1 MKKMLA
7 FVSMVLAVLFMST
20 GPVSAEENTYDRIYM
35 ITVDRFLNNN
45 TSNDIGVTADG
56 DPYYPFG
63 GDFDGVKPYLEYI
76 KDMGFN
82 TVMLSPVTERAEDD
96 YLGYDVTDY
105 GAISEAY
112 GSPEDFNNL
121 IGEAHELDMKV
132 IVDMPAVATD
142 DYTALESPVFNDVQ
156 ADYYEDIGRE
166 IIDLND
172 ADNQETYRAM
182 VKNFIDTY
190 DVDGIS
196 MFVNQDGLNAEEFMP
211 EGIETYGILSTG
223 ELTSEGFDTTASE
236 QFRAELAETYGGI
249 NQDIPE
255 FPEDQQ
261 LIMADH
267 WFSER
272 FTHHAAE
279 QNMFP
284 GTRVQQLVNYL
295 YAYRGP
301 IAMTYGTEVAFNGSE
316 YPEVHPQMD
325 FRSDKE
331 VIEFME
337 NIAVVYRNH
346 EIMQSPESETE
357 TILNEAGQYLV
368 KYYTD
373 DVDYLLNIN
382 NTTETQSNTLKQTAE
397 EEGKVLSGMLIGDMI
412 RPHEGEFIAVLDREE
427 TELYSIIDEAGF
439 NNGYLYAAVLIFG
452 IFAVF
457 VWVAASRSKKAR
469 LQREQNEQNNK

>member
-1 MKKMLA
+1 MKRILA
-7 FVSMVLAVLFMST
+7 LVSMIVAVLFMSSHT
-20 GPVSAEENTYDRIYM
+20 VSAEENTYDRIYM

-56 DPYYPFG
+56 DPYYPYG
-63 GDFDGVKPYLEYI
+63 GDFDGIVPYLEYI

-82 TVMLSPVTERAEDD
+82 TIMLSPVAERGEDD

-105 GAISEAY
+105 GSISEAY
-112 GSPEDFNNL
+112 GSPEDFEHL
-121 IGEAHELDMKV
+121 LAEAHELELKV

-142 DYTALESPVFNDVQ
+142 DYKALETPAFNNIQ
-156 ADYYEDIGRE
+156 EEYYEDIGRE

-172 ADNQETYRAM
+172 TGNQETYRAM
-182 VKNFIDTY
+182 VQEFTNTY

-196 MFVNQDGLNAEEFMP
+196 MFVNQDGLNAEEFLP
-211 EGIETYGILSTG
+211 ENIDTYGILSTE
-223 ELTSEGFDTTASE
+223 ELTAEGFDTIARE
-236 QFRAELAETYGGI
+236 GFRADLAQTYGGI
-249 NQDIPE
+249 DQEIPE
-255 FPEDQQ
+255 FPEDEQ

-272 FTHHAAE
+272 FTHSAAE

-284 GTRVQQLVNYL
+284 GTRIQQLANYL

-301 IAMTYGTEVAFNGSE
+301 SAMTYGTEVAFNGSS

-331 VIEFME
+331 VIEYLE

-346 EIMQSPESETE
+346 EIMLAPESETE
-357 TILNEAGQYLV
+357 TILNEDGQYLV
-368 KYYTD
+368 KYYTA
-373 DVDYLLNIN
+373 DVDYILNVN
-382 NTTETQSNTLKQTAE
+382 NTAETKSNTIEQTAE

-412 RPHEGEFIAVLDREE
+412 RPHDGEYITVLDREE
-427 TELYSIIDEAGF
+427 TELYSIIEEAGF

-457 VWVAASRSKKAR
+457 VWVAASRSRKNKAKR
-469 LQREQNEQNNK
+469 MKDRE

>member
-1 MKKMLA
+1 
-7 FVSMVLAVLFMST
+7 
-20 GPVSAEENTYDRIYM
+20 M

-45 TSNDIGVTADG
+45 TSNDVGVTEDG

-63 GDFDGVKPYLEYI
+63 GDFDGVAPYLEYI

-82 TVMLSPVTERAEDD
+82 TIMLSPVTERAEDD

-105 GAISEAY
+105 SSISEAY
-112 GSPEDFNNL
+112 GSPEDFQNL
-121 IGEAHELDMKV
+121 IDDAHELDLKV

-142 DYTALESPVFNDVQ
+142 DYTALDAPVFNDIQ
-156 ADYYEDIGRE
+156 TDYYEDIDRE

-182 VKNFIDTY
+182 VQNFIDTY
-190 DVDGIS
+190 NVDGIS
-196 MFVNQDGLNAEEFMP
+196 MFVNQDGLNAEEFLP
-211 EGIETYGILSTG
+211 EDIETYGILSTE
-223 ELTSEGFDTTASE
+223 ELTAEGFDTTASE
-236 QFRAELAETYGGI
+236 GFRAELAQTYGGV
-249 NQDIPE
+249 NQQIPA
-255 FPEDQQ
+255 FPEDEQ

-272 FTHHAAE
+272 FTYHAAE

-284 GTRVQQLVNYL
+284 GTRVQQLANYL

-301 IAMTYGTEVAFNGSE
+301 IAMTYGTEVAFNGHS

-331 VIEFME
+331 VIEYLE
-337 NIAVVYRNH
+337 NIAIVYRNH
-346 EIMQSPESETE
+346 EIILAPESKTE
-357 TILNEAGQYLV
+357 TILNEDGQYII
-368 KYYTD
+368 KYFTD

-382 NTTETQSNTLKQTAE
+382 NTSETESITLQQTAE

-412 RPHEGEFIAVLDREE
+412 RPNDGEYIVVLDREE
-427 TELYSIIDEAGF
+427 TELYSIIEEAGF

-452 IFAVF
+452 LFAIFI
-457 VWVAASRSKKAR
+457 WVAASRSRKFKK
-469 LQREQNEQNNK
+469 QREQERNHK

>member
-1 MKKMLA
+1 MKRILA
-7 FVSMVLAVLFMST
+7 LVSMILAVLFMSSHT
-20 GPVSAEENTYDRIYM
+20 VSAEENTYDRIYM

-45 TSNDIGVTADG
+45 TSNDIGVTEDG
-56 DPYYPFG
+56 DPFYPYG
-63 GDFDGVKPYLEYI
+63 GDFDGIVPYLEYI

-82 TVMLSPVTERAEDD
+82 TIMLSPVTERGEDD

-105 GAISEAY
+105 GSISEAY
-112 GSPEDFNNL
+112 GSPEDFEKL
-121 IGEAHELDMKV
+121 LAEAHELELKV

-142 DYTALESPVFNDVQ
+142 DYTALETPAFNNIQ
-156 ADYYEDIGRE
+156 EEYYEDIGRE

-172 ADNQETYRAM
+172 AGNQETYRAM
-182 VKNFIDTY
+182 VQEFTNTY

-196 MFVNQDGLNAEEFMP
+196 MFVNQDGLNAEEFLP
-211 EGIETYGILSTG
+211 ENIDTYGILSTE
-223 ELTSEGFDTTASE
+223 ELTAEGFDTIARE
-236 QFRAELAETYGGI
+236 GFRADLAQTYGGI
-249 NQDIPE
+249 DQEIPE
-255 FPEDQQ
+255 FPEDEQ

-272 FTHHAAE
+272 FTHSAAE

-284 GTRVQQLVNYL
+284 GTRIQQLANYL

-301 IAMTYGTEVAFNGSE
+301 SAMTYGTEVAFNGSS

-331 VIEFME
+331 VIEYLE

-346 EIMQSPESETE
+346 EIMLAPESETE
-357 TILNEAGQYLV
+357 TILNEDGQYLV
-368 KYYTD
+368 KYYTA
-373 DVDYLLNIN
+373 DVDYILNVN
-382 NTTETQSNTLKQTAE
+382 NTAETKSNTIEQTAE

-412 RPHEGEFIAVLDREE
+412 RPHDGEYITVLDREE
-427 TELYSIIDEAGF
+427 TELYSIIEEAGF

-457 VWVAASRSKKAR
+457 VWVAASRSRKNKAKR
-469 LQREQNEQNNK
+469 MKDRE

>member
-1 MKKMLA
+1 MKRMLA
-7 FVSMVLAVLFMST
+7 FVSMILAVLLMSSN
-20 GPVSAEENTYDRIYM
+20 PASAAENTYDRIYM

-45 TSNDIGVTADG
+45 TSNDVGVTEDG

-63 GDFDGVKPYLEYI
+63 GDFDGVAPYLEYI

-82 TVMLSPVTERAEDD
+82 TIMLSPVTERAEDD

-105 GAISEAY
+105 SSISEAY
-112 GSPEDFNNL
+112 GSPEDFQNL
-121 IGEAHELDMKV
+121 IDDAHELDLKV

-142 DYTALESPVFNDVQ
+142 DYTALDAPVFNDIQ
-156 ADYYEDIGRE
+156 TDYYEDIDRE

-182 VKNFIDTY
+182 VQNFIDTY
-190 DVDGIS
+190 NVDGIS
-196 MFVNQDGLNAEEFMP
+196 MFVNQDGLNAEEFLP
-211 EGIETYGILSTG
+211 EDIETYGILSTE
-223 ELTSEGFDTTASE
+223 ELTVEGFDTTASE
-236 QFRAELAETYGGI
+236 GFRAELAQKYGGV
-249 NQDIPE
+249 NQQIPA
-255 FPEDQQ
+255 FPEDEQ

-272 FTHHAAE
+272 FTYHAAE

-284 GTRVQQLVNYL
+284 GTRVQQLANYL

-301 IAMTYGTEVAFNGSE
+301 IAMTYGTEVAFNGHS

-331 VIEFME
+331 VIEYLE
-337 NIAVVYRNH
+337 NIAIVYRNH
-346 EIMQSPESETE
+346 EIILAPESKTE
-357 TILNEAGQYLV
+357 TILNEDGQYII
-368 KYYTD
+368 KYFTD

-382 NTTETQSNTLKQTAE
+382 NTSETESITLQQTAE

-412 RPHEGEFIAVLDREE
+412 RPNDGEYIVVLDREE
-427 TELYSIIDEAGF
+427 TELYSIIEEAGF

-452 IFAVF
+452 LFAIFI
-457 VWVAASRSKKAR
+457 WVAASRSRKFKK
-469 LQREQNEQNNK
+469 QREQERNHK

>member
-1 MKKMLA
+1 MKRILA
-7 FVSMVLAVLFMST
+7 LVSMILAVLFMSSHT
-20 GPVSAEENTYDRIYM
+20 VSAEENTYDRIYM

-45 TSNDIGVTADG
+45 TSNDVGVTEDG

-63 GDFDGVKPYLEYI
+63 GDFDGIVPYLEYI

-82 TVMLSPVTERAEDD
+82 TIMLSPVAERAEDD

-105 GAISEAY
+105 ASISEAY
-112 GSPEDFNNL
+112 GSPEGFENL
-121 IGEAHELDMKV
+121 LAEAHELELKV

-142 DYTALESPVFNDVQ
+142 DYTALETPAFNTIQ
-156 ADYYEDIGRE
+156 EEYYEDIGRE

-172 ADNQETYRAM
+172 AGNQETYRAM
-182 VKNFIDTY
+182 VQEFTDTY

-196 MFVNQDGLNAEEFMP
+196 MFVNQDGLNAEEFLP
-211 EGIETYGILSTG
+211 ENIDTYGILST
-223 ELTSEGFDTTASE
+223 EEITAEGFDTIARE
-236 QFRAELAETYGGI
+236 GFRADLAQTYGGI
-249 NQDIPE
+249 DQEIPE
-255 FPEDQQ
+255 FPEDEQ

-272 FTHHAAE
+272 FTHSAAE

-284 GTRVQQLVNYL
+284 GTRIQQLANYL

-301 IAMTYGTEVAFNGSE
+301 SAMTYGTEVAFNGSS

-331 VIEFME
+331 VIEYLE

-346 EIMQSPESETE
+346 EIMLAPESETE
-357 TILNEAGQYLV
+357 TILNEDGQYLV
-368 KYYTD
+368 KYYTA
-373 DVDYLLNIN
+373 DVDYILNVN
-382 NTTETQSNTLKQTAE
+382 NTAETKSNTMEQTAE

-412 RPHEGEFIAVLDREE
+412 RPHDGEYITVLDREE
-427 TELYSIIDEAGF
+427 TELYSIIEEAGF

-457 VWVAASRSKKAR
+457 VWVAASRSRKNKAKR
-469 LQREQNEQNNK
+469 MKDRE

>member
-1 MKKMLA
+1 MKRILA
-7 FVSMVLAVLFMST
+7 LVSMILAVLFMSSHT
-20 GPVSAEENTYDRIYM
+20 VSAEENTYDRIYM

-45 TSNDIGVTADG
+45 TSNDVGVTEDG
-56 DPYYPFG
+56 DPYYPYG
-63 GDFDGVKPYLEYI
+63 GDFDGIVPYLEYI

-82 TVMLSPVTERAEDD
+82 TIMLSPVAERAEDD

-105 GAISEAY
+105 ASISEAY
-112 GSPEDFNNL
+112 GSPEGFENL
-121 IGEAHELDMKV
+121 LAEAHELELKV

-142 DYTALESPVFNDVQ
+142 DYTALETPAFNTIQ
-156 ADYYEDIGRE
+156 EEYYEDIGRE

-172 ADNQETYRAM
+172 AGNQETYRAM
-182 VKNFIDTY
+182 VQEFTDTY

-196 MFVNQDGLNAEEFMP
+196 MFVNQDGLNAEEFLP
-211 EGIETYGILSTG
+211 ENIDTYGILST
-223 ELTSEGFDTTASE
+223 EEITAEGFDTIARE
-236 QFRAELAETYGGI
+236 GFRADLAQTYGGI
-249 NQDIPE
+249 DQEIPE
-255 FPEDQQ
+255 FPEDEQ

-272 FTHHAAE
+272 FTHSAAE

-284 GTRVQQLVNYL
+284 GTRIQQLANYL

-301 IAMTYGTEVAFNGSE
+301 SAMTYGTEVAFNGSS

-331 VIEFME
+331 VIEYLE

-346 EIMQSPESETE
+346 EIMLAPESETE
-357 TILNEAGQYLV
+357 TILNEDGQYLV
-368 KYYTD
+368 KYYTA
-373 DVDYLLNIN
+373 DVDYILNVN
-382 NTTETQSNTLKQTAE
+382 NTAETKSNTMEQTAE

-412 RPHEGEFIAVLDREE
+412 RPHDGEYITVLDREE
-427 TELYSIIDEAGF
+427 TELYSIIEEAGF

-457 VWVAASRSKKAR
+457 VWVAASRSRKNKAKR
-469 LQREQNEQNNK
+469 MKDREK

>member
-1 MKKMLA
+1 MKRMLA
-7 FVSMVLAVLFMST
+7 FVSMILAVLLMNSN
-20 GPVSAEENTYDRIYM
+20 PASAAENTYDRIYM

-45 TSNDIGVTADG
+45 TSNDVGVTEDG

-63 GDFDGVKPYLEYI
+63 GDFDGVAPYLEYI

-82 TVMLSPVTERAEDD
+82 TIMLSPVTERAEDD

-105 GAISEAY
+105 SSISEAY
-112 GSPEDFNNL
+112 GSPEDFQNL
-121 IGEAHELDMKV
+121 IDDAHELDLKV

-142 DYTALESPVFNDVQ
+142 DYTALDAPVFNDIQ
-156 ADYYEDIGRE
+156 TDYYEDIDRE

-182 VKNFIDTY
+182 VQNFIDTY
-190 DVDGIS
+190 NVDGIS
-196 MFVNQDGLNAEEFMP
+196 MFVNQDGLNAEEFLP
-211 EGIETYGILSTG
+211 EDIETYGILSTE
-223 ELTSEGFDTTASE
+223 ELTAEGFDTTASE
-236 QFRAELAETYGGI
+236 GFRTELAQTYGGV
-249 NQDIPE
+249 NQQIPA
-255 FPEDQQ
+255 FPEDEQ

-272 FTHHAAE
+272 FTYHAAE

-284 GTRVQQLVNYL
+284 GTRVQQLANYL

-301 IAMTYGTEVAFNGSE
+301 IAMTYGTEVAFNGHS

-331 VIEFME
+331 VIEYLE
-337 NIAVVYRNH
+337 NIAIVYRNH
-346 EIMQSPESETE
+346 EIILAPESKTE
-357 TILNEAGQYLV
+357 TILNEDGQYII
-368 KYYTD
+368 KYFTD

-382 NTTETQSNTLKQTAE
+382 NTSETESITLQQTAE

-412 RPHEGEFIAVLDREE
+412 RPNDGEYIVVLDREE
-427 TELYSIIDEAGF
+427 TELYSIIEEAGF

-452 IFAVF
+452 LFAIFI
-457 VWVAASRSKKAR
+457 WVAASRSRKFKK
-469 LQREQNEQNNK
+469 QREQERNHK

>member
-1 MKKMLA
+1 MKRILA
-7 FVSMVLAVLFMST
+7 LVSMILAVLFMSSHT
-20 GPVSAEENTYDRIYM
+20 VSAEENTYDRIYM

-56 DPYYPFG
+56 DPYYPYG
-63 GDFDGVKPYLEYI
+63 GDFDGIVPYLEYI

-82 TVMLSPVTERAEDD
+82 TIMLSPVAERGEDD

-105 GAISEAY
+105 GSISEAY
-112 GSPEDFNNL
+112 GSPEDFENL
-121 IGEAHELDMKV
+121 LAEAHELELKV

-142 DYTALESPVFNDVQ
+142 DYTALETPAFNNIQ
-156 ADYYEDIGRE
+156 EEYYEDIGRE

-172 ADNQETYRAM
+172 TGNQETYRAM
-182 VKNFIDTY
+182 VQEFTNTY

-196 MFVNQDGLNAEEFMP
+196 MFVNQDGLNAEEFLP
-211 EGIETYGILSTG
+211 ENIDTYGILSTE
-223 ELTSEGFDTTASE
+223 ELTAEGFDTIARE
-236 QFRAELAETYGGI
+236 GFRADLAQTYGGI
-249 NQDIPE
+249 DQEIPE
-255 FPEDQQ
+255 FPEGEQ

-272 FTHHAAE
+272 FTHSAAE

-284 GTRVQQLVNYL
+284 GTRIQQLANYL

-301 IAMTYGTEVAFNGSE
+301 SAMTYGTEVAFNGSS

-331 VIEFME
+331 VIEYLE

-346 EIMQSPESETE
+346 EIMLAPESETE
-357 TILNEAGQYLV
+357 TILNEDGQYLV
-368 KYYTD
+368 KYYTA
-373 DVDYLLNIN
+373 DVDYILNVN
-382 NTTETQSNTLKQTAE
+382 NTAETKSNTIEQTAE

-412 RPHEGEFIAVLDREE
+412 RPHDGEYITVLDREE
-427 TELYSIIDEAGF
+427 TELYSIIEEAGF

-457 VWVAASRSKKAR
+457 VWVAASRSRKNKAKR
-469 LQREQNEQNNK
+469 MKDRE

>member
-1 MKKMLA
+1 MKRILA
-7 FVSMVLAVLFMST
+7 LVSMILAVLFMSSHT
-20 GPVSAEENTYDRIYM
+20 VSAEENTYDRIYM

-45 TSNDIGVTADG
+45 TSNDIGVTEDG
-56 DPYYPFG
+56 DPYYPYG
-63 GDFDGVKPYLEYI
+63 GDFDGIVPYLEYI

-82 TVMLSPVTERAEDD
+82 TIMLSPVAERAEDD

-105 GAISEAY
+105 GSISEAY
-112 GSPEDFNNL
+112 GSPEDFENL
-121 IGEAHELDMKV
+121 LAEAHELELKV

-142 DYTALESPVFNDVQ
+142 DYTALETPAFNNIQ
-156 ADYYEDIGRE
+156 EEYYEDIGRE

-172 ADNQETYRAM
+172 AGNQETYRAM
-182 VKNFIDTY
+182 VQEFTNTY

-196 MFVNQDGLNAEEFMP
+196 MFVNQDGLNAEEFLP
-211 EGIETYGILSTG
+211 ENIDTYGILSTE
-223 ELTSEGFDTTASE
+223 ELTAEGFDTIARE
-236 QFRAELAETYGGI
+236 GFRADLAQTYGGI
-249 NQDIPE
+249 DQEIPE
-255 FPEDQQ
+255 FPEDEQ

-272 FTHHAAE
+272 FTHSAAE

-284 GTRVQQLVNYL
+284 GTRIQQLANYL

-301 IAMTYGTEVAFNGSE
+301 SAMTYGTEVAFNGSS

-331 VIEFME
+331 VIEYLE

-346 EIMQSPESETE
+346 EIMLAPESETE
-357 TILNEAGQYLV
+357 TILNEDGQYLV
-368 KYYTD
+368 KYYTA
-373 DVDYLLNIN
+373 DVDYILNVN
-382 NTTETQSNTLKQTAE
+382 NTTETKSNTMEQTAE

-412 RPHEGEFIAVLDREE
+412 RPHDGEYITVLDREE
-427 TELYSIIDEAGF
+427 TELYSIIEEAGF

-457 VWVAASRSKKAR
+457 VWVAASRSRKNKAKR
-469 LQREQNEQNNK
+469 MKDRE

>member
-1 MKKMLA
+1 MKRILA
-7 FVSMVLAVLFMST
+7 LVSMILAVLFMSSHT
-20 GPVSAEENTYDRIYM
+20 VAAEENTYDRIYM

-45 TSNDIGVTADG
+45 TSNDIGVTEDG
-56 DPYYPFG
+56 DPYYPYG
-63 GDFDGVKPYLEYI
+63 GDFDGIVPYLEYI

-82 TVMLSPVTERAEDD
+82 TIMLSPVAERAEDD

-105 GAISEAY
+105 GSISEAY
-112 GSPEDFNNL
+112 GSPEDFENL
-121 IGEAHELDMKV
+121 LAEAHELELKV

-142 DYTALESPVFNDVQ
+142 DYTALETPAFNTIQ
-156 ADYYEDIGRE
+156 EEYYEDIGRE

-172 ADNQETYRAM
+172 AGNQETYRAM
-182 VKNFIDTY
+182 VQEFTNTY

-196 MFVNQDGLNAEEFMP
+196 MFVNQDGLNAEEFLP
-211 EGIETYGILSTG
+211 ENIDTYGILST
-223 ELTSEGFDTTASE
+223 EEITAEGFDTIARE
-236 QFRAELAETYGGI
+236 GFRADLAQTYGGI
-249 NQDIPE
+249 DQEIPE
-255 FPEDQQ
+255 FPEDEQ

-272 FTHHAAE
+272 FTHSAAE

-284 GTRVQQLVNYL
+284 GTRIQQLANYL

-301 IAMTYGTEVAFNGSE
+301 SAMTYGTEVAFNGSS

-331 VIEFME
+331 VIEYLE

-346 EIMQSPESETE
+346 EIMLAPESETE
-357 TILNEAGQYLV
+357 TILNEDGQYLV
-368 KYYTD
+368 KYYTA
-373 DVDYLLNIN
+373 DVDYILNVN
-382 NTTETQSNTLKQTAE
+382 NTAETKSNTIEQTAE

-412 RPHEGEFIAVLDREE
+412 RPHDGEYITVLDREE
-427 TELYSIIDEAGF
+427 TELYSIIEEAGF

-457 VWVAASRSKKAR
+457 VWVAASRSRKNKAKR
-469 LQREQNEQNNK
+469 MKDRE

>member
-1 MKKMLA
+1 MKRMLA
-7 FVSMVLAVLFMST
+7 FVSIILAVLLMSSN
-20 GPVSAEENTYDRIYM
+20 PASAAENTYDRIYM

-45 TSNDIGVTADG
+45 TSNDVGVTEDG

-63 GDFDGVKPYLEYI
+63 GDFDGVAPYLEYI

-82 TVMLSPVTERAEDD
+82 TIMLSPVTERAEDD

-105 GAISEAY
+105 SSISEAY
-112 GSPEDFNNL
+112 GSPEDFQNL
-121 IGEAHELDMKV
+121 IDDAHELDLKV

-142 DYTALESPVFNDVQ
+142 DYTALDAPVFNDIQ
-156 ADYYEDIGRE
+156 TDYYEDIDRE

-182 VKNFIDTY
+182 VQNFIDTY
-190 DVDGIS
+190 NVDGIS
-196 MFVNQDGLNAEEFMP
+196 MFVNQDGLNAEEFLP
-211 EGIETYGILSTG
+211 EDIETYGILSTE
-223 ELTSEGFDTTASE
+223 ELTAEGFDTTASE
-236 QFRAELAETYGGI
+236 GFRAELAQTYGGV
-249 NQDIPE
+249 NQQIPA
-255 FPEDQQ
+255 FPEDEQ

-272 FTHHAAE
+272 FTYHAAE

-284 GTRVQQLVNYL
+284 GTRIQQLANYL

-301 IAMTYGTEVAFNGSE
+301 IAMTYGTEVAFNGQS

-331 VIEFME
+331 VIEYLE
-337 NIAVVYRNH
+337 NIAIVYRNH
-346 EIMQSPESETE
+346 EIILAPESKTE
-357 TILNEAGQYLV
+357 TILNEDGQYII
-368 KYYTD
+368 KYFTD

-382 NTTETQSNTLKQTAE
+382 NTSETESINLQQTAE

-412 RPHEGEFIAVLDREE
+412 RPNDGEYIVVLDREE
-427 TELYSIIDEAGF
+427 TELYSIIEEAGF

-452 IFAVF
+452 LFAIFI
-457 VWVAASRSKKAR
+457 WVAASRSRKFKK
-469 LQREQNEQNNK
+469 QREQERNHK

>member
-1 MKKMLA
+1 MKRILA
-7 FVSMVLAVLFMST
+7 LVSMILAVLFMSSHT
-20 GPVSAEENTYDRIYM
+20 VAAEENTYDRIYM

-45 TSNDIGVTADG
+45 TSNDIGVTEDG
-56 DPYYPFG
+56 DPYYPYG
-63 GDFDGVKPYLEYI
+63 GDFDGIVPYLEYI

-82 TVMLSPVTERAEDD
+82 TIMLSPVAERAEDD

-105 GAISEAY
+105 GSISEAY
-112 GSPEDFNNL
+112 GSPEDFENL
-121 IGEAHELDMKV
+121 LAEAHELELKV

-142 DYTALESPVFNDVQ
+142 DYTALETPAFNNIQ
-156 ADYYEDIGRE
+156 EEYYEDIGRE

-172 ADNQETYRAM
+172 AGNQETYRAM
-182 VKNFIDTY
+182 VQEFTNTY

-196 MFVNQDGLNAEEFMP
+196 MFVNQDGLNAEEFLP
-211 EGIETYGILSTG
+211 ENIDTYGILSTE
-223 ELTSEGFDTTASE
+223 ELTAEGFDTIARE
-236 QFRAELAETYGGI
+236 GFRADLAQTYGGI
-249 NQDIPE
+249 DQEIPE
-255 FPEDQQ
+255 FPEDEQ

-272 FTHHAAE
+272 FTHSAAE

-284 GTRVQQLVNYL
+284 GTRIQQLANYL

-301 IAMTYGTEVAFNGSE
+301 SAMTYGTEVAFNGSS

-331 VIEFME
+331 VIEYLE

-346 EIMQSPESETE
+346 EIMLAPESETE
-357 TILNEAGQYLV
+357 TILNEDGQYLV
-368 KYYTD
+368 KYYTA
-373 DVDYLLNIN
+373 DVDYILNVN
-382 NTTETQSNTLKQTAE
+382 NTAETKSNTIEQTAE

-412 RPHEGEFIAVLDREE
+412 RPHDGEYITVLDREE
-427 TELYSIIDEAGF
+427 TELYSIIEEAGF

-457 VWVAASRSKKAR
+457 VWVAASRSRKNKAKR
-469 LQREQNEQNNK
+469 MKDREK

>member
-1 MKKMLA
+1 MKRMLA
-7 FVSMVLAVLFMST
+7 FVSMILAVLLMSSN
-20 GPVSAEENTYDRIYM
+20 PASAAENTYDRIYM

-45 TSNDIGVTADG
+45 TSNDVGVTEDG

-63 GDFDGVKPYLEYI
+63 GDFDGVAPYLEYI

-82 TVMLSPVTERAEDD
+82 TIMLSPVTERAEDD

-105 GAISEAY
+105 SSISEAY
-112 GSPEDFNNL
+112 GSPEDFQNL
-121 IGEAHELDMKV
+121 IDDAHELDLKV

-142 DYTALESPVFNDVQ
+142 DYTALDAPVFNDIQ
-156 ADYYEDIGRE
+156 TDYYEDIDRE

-182 VKNFIDTY
+182 VQNFIDTY
-190 DVDGIS
+190 NVDGIS
-196 MFVNQDGLNAEEFMP
+196 MFVNQDGLNAEEFLP
-211 EGIETYGILSTG
+211 EDIETYGILSTE
-223 ELTSEGFDTTASE
+223 ELTAEGFDTTASE
-236 QFRAELAETYGGI
+236 GFRAELAQTYGGV
-249 NQDIPE
+249 NQQVPA
-255 FPEDQQ
+255 FPEDEQ

-272 FTHHAAE
+272 FTYHAAE

-284 GTRVQQLVNYL
+284 GTRVQQLANYL

-301 IAMTYGTEVAFNGSE
+301 IAMTYGTEVAFNGHS

-331 VIEFME
+331 VIEYLE
-337 NIAVVYRNH
+337 NIAIVYRNH
-346 EIMQSPESETE
+346 EIILAPESKTE
-357 TILNEAGQYLV
+357 TILNEDGQYII
-368 KYYTD
+368 KYFTD

-382 NTTETQSNTLKQTAE
+382 NTSETESITLQQTAE

-412 RPHEGEFIAVLDREE
+412 RPNDGEYIVVLDREE
-427 TELYSIIDEAGF
+427 TELYSIIEEAGF

-452 IFAVF
+452 LFAIFI
-457 VWVAASRSKKAR
+457 WVAASRSRKFKK
-469 LQREQNEQNNK
+469 QREQERNHK

>member
-1 MKKMLA
+1 MKRMLA
-7 FVSMVLAVLFMST
+7 FVSMILAVLLMSSN
-20 GPVSAEENTYDRIYM
+20 PASAAENTYDRIYM

-45 TSNDIGVTADG
+45 TSNDVGVKEDG

-63 GDFDGVKPYLEYI
+63 GDFDGVAPYLEYI

-82 TVMLSPVTERAEDD
+82 TIMLSPVTERAEDD

-105 GAISEAY
+105 SSISEAY
-112 GSPEDFNNL
+112 GSPEDFQNL
-121 IGEAHELDMKV
+121 IDDAHELDLKV

-142 DYTALESPVFNDVQ
+142 DYTALDAPVFNDIQ
-156 ADYYEDIGRE
+156 TDYYEDIDRE

-182 VKNFIDTY
+182 VQNFIDTY
-190 DVDGIS
+190 NVDGIS
-196 MFVNQDGLNAEEFMP
+196 MFVNQDGLNAEEFLP
-211 EGIETYGILSTG
+211 EDIETYGILSTE
-223 ELTSEGFDTTASE
+223 ELTAEGFDTTASE
-236 QFRAELAETYGGI
+236 GFRAELAQTYGGV
-249 NQDIPE
+249 NQQIPA
-255 FPEDQQ
+255 FPEDEQ

-272 FTHHAAE
+272 FTYHAAE

-284 GTRVQQLVNYL
+284 GTRVQQLANYL

-301 IAMTYGTEVAFNGSE
+301 IAMTYGTEVAFNGHS
-316 YPEVHPQMD
+316 YPEVHRQMD

-331 VIEFME
+331 VIEYLE
-337 NIAVVYRNH
+337 NIAIVYRNH
-346 EIMQSPESETE
+346 EIILAPESKTE
-357 TILNEAGQYLV
+357 TILNEDGQYII
-368 KYYTD
+368 KYFTD

-382 NTTETQSNTLKQTAE
+382 NTSETESITLQQTAE

-412 RPHEGEFIAVLDREE
+412 RPNDGEYIVVLDREE
-427 TELYSIIDEAGF
+427 TELYSIIEEAGF

-452 IFAVF
+452 LFAIFI
-457 VWVAASRSKKAR
+457 WVAASRSRKFRK
-469 LQREQNEQNNK
+469 QREQERNHK

>member
-1 MKKMLA
+1 MKRMLA
-7 FVSMVLAVLFMST
+7 FVSMILAVLLMSSN
-20 GPVSAEENTYDRIYM
+20 PASAAENTYDRIYM

-45 TSNDIGVTADG
+45 TSNDVGVTEDG

-63 GDFDGVKPYLEYI
+63 GDFDGVAPYLEYI

-82 TVMLSPVTERAEDD
+82 TIMLSPVTERAEDD

-105 GAISEAY
+105 SSISEAY
-112 GSPEDFNNL
+112 GSPEDFQNL
-121 IGEAHELDMKV
+121 IDDAHELDLKV

-142 DYTALESPVFNDVQ
+142 DYTALDAPVFNDIQ
-156 ADYYEDIGRE
+156 TDYYEDIDRE

-182 VKNFIDTY
+182 VQNFIDTY
-190 DVDGIS
+190 NVDGIS
-196 MFVNQDGLNAEEFMP
+196 MFVNQDGLNAEEFLP
-211 EGIETYGILSTG
+211 EDIETYGILSTE
-223 ELTSEGFDTTASE
+223 ELTAEGFDTTASE
-236 QFRAELAETYGGI
+236 GFRAELAQTYGGV
-249 NQDIPE
+249 NQQIPA
-255 FPEDQQ
+255 FPEDEQ

-272 FTHHAAE
+272 FTYHAAE

-284 GTRVQQLVNYL
+284 GTRVQQLANYL

-301 IAMTYGTEVAFNGSE
+301 IAMTYGTEVAFNGHS

-331 VIEFME
+331 VIEYLE
-337 NIAVVYRNH
+337 NIAIVYRNH
-346 EIMQSPESETE
+346 EIILAPESKTE
-357 TILNEAGQYLV
+357 TILNEDGQYII
-368 KYYTD
+368 KYFTD

-382 NTTETQSNTLKQTAE
+382 NTSETESITLQQTAE

-412 RPHEGEFIAVLDREE
+412 RPNDGEYIVVLDREE
-427 TELYSIIDEAGF
+427 TELYSIIEEAGF

-452 IFAVF
+452 LFAIFI
-457 VWVAASRSKKAR
+457 WVAASRSRKFKK
-469 LQREQNEQNNK
+469 QREQERNHK

>member
-1 MKKMLA
+1 MKRMLA
-7 FVSMVLAVLFMST
+7 FVSMILAVLFMSSS
-20 GPVSAEENTYDRIYM
+20 PVSAEENTYDRIYM

-45 TSNDIGVTADG
+45 TSNDIGVTKDG
-56 DPYYPFG
+56 DPFHSFG
-63 GDFDGVKPYLEYI
+63 GDFDGITPYFEYI

-105 GAISEAY
+105 DAISKAY
-112 GSPEDFNNL
+112 GSPEDFQNL
-121 IGEAHELDMKV
+121 IDEAHELELKV

-142 DYTALESPVFNDVQ
+142 DYTALDTPVFNDVQ
-156 ADYYEDIGRE
+156 SDYYEDIDRE

-172 ADNQETYRAM
+172 RDNQDTYRAM
-182 VKNFIDTY
+182 VQNFIDTY
-190 DVDGIS
+190 NVDGIS
-196 MFVNQDGLNAEEFMP
+196 MFVNQDGLNAEEFLP
-211 EGIETYGILSTG
+211 EDIETYGILSTE
-223 ELTSEGFDTTASE
+223 ELNAEGFDTTATE
-236 QFRAELAETYGGI
+236 EFRAELVQKYGGI
-249 NQDIPE
+249 DQQIPE
-255 FPEDQQ
+255 FPEDEQ

-284 GTRVQQLVNYL
+284 GTRIQQLANYL

-301 IAMTYGTEVAFNGSE
+301 SAMTYGTEVAFNGLD
-316 YPEVHPQMD
+316 YPEIHPQMD

-331 VIEFME
+331 VIEYLE
-337 NIAVVYRNH
+337 NISIIYRNH
-346 EIMQSPESETE
+346 AIMQAPESEIE
-357 TILNEAGQYLV
+357 TILNEDGQYLV

-382 NTTETQSNTLKQTAE
+382 NTTETESVTLDQTAE

-412 RPHEGEFIAVLDREE
+412 RPHDREYIAVLDREE
-427 TELYSIIDEAGF
+427 TELYSIIEEAGF
-439 NNGYLYAAVLIFG
+439 NNGYLYAAALIFG
-452 IFAVF
+452 LFAIFI
-457 VWVAASRSKKAR
+457 WVAASRSRKFKK
-469 LQREQNEQNNK
+469 QREQERNSK

>member
-1 MKKMLA
+1 MKRILA
-7 FVSMVLAVLFMST
+7 LVSMILAVLFMSSHT
-20 GPVSAEENTYDRIYM
+20 VAAEENTYDRIYM

-45 TSNDIGVTADG
+45 TSNDVGVTEDG

-63 GDFDGVKPYLEYI
+63 GDFDGIVPYLEYI

-82 TVMLSPVTERAEDD
+82 TIMLSPVAERAEDD

-105 GAISEAY
+105 ASISEAY
-112 GSPEDFNNL
+112 GSPEGFENL
-121 IGEAHELDMKV
+121 LAEAHELELKV

-142 DYTALESPVFNDVQ
+142 DYTALETPAFNTIQ
-156 ADYYEDIGRE
+156 EEYYEDIGRE

-172 ADNQETYRAM
+172 AGNQETYRAM
-182 VKNFIDTY
+182 VQEFTDTY

-196 MFVNQDGLNAEEFMP
+196 MFVNQDGLNAEEFLP
-211 EGIETYGILSTG
+211 ENIDTYGILST
-223 ELTSEGFDTTASE
+223 EEITAEGFDTIARE
-236 QFRAELAETYGGI
+236 GFRADLAQTYGGI
-249 NQDIPE
+249 DQEIPE
-255 FPEDQQ
+255 FPEDEQ

-272 FTHHAAE
+272 FTHSAAE

-284 GTRVQQLVNYL
+284 GTRIQQLANYL

-301 IAMTYGTEVAFNGSE
+301 SAMTYGTEVAFNGSS

-331 VIEFME
+331 VIEYLE

-346 EIMQSPESETE
+346 EIMLAPESETE
-357 TILNEAGQYLV
+357 TILNEDGQYLV
-368 KYYTD
+368 KYYTA
-373 DVDYLLNIN
+373 DVDYILNVN
-382 NTTETQSNTLKQTAE
+382 NTAETKSNTMEQTAE

-412 RPHEGEFIAVLDREE
+412 RPHDGEYITVLDREE
-427 TELYSIIDEAGF
+427 TELYSIIEEAGF

-457 VWVAASRSKKAR
+457 VWVAASRSRKNKAKR
-469 LQREQNEQNNK
+469 MKDREK

>member
-1 MKKMLA
+1 MKRILA
-7 FVSMVLAVLFMST
+7 LVSMILAVLFMSSHT
-20 GPVSAEENTYDRIYM
+20 VAAEENTYDRIYM

-45 TSNDIGVTADG
+45 TSNDIGVTEDG
-56 DPYYPFG
+56 DPYYPYG
-63 GDFDGVKPYLEYI
+63 GDFDGIVPYLEYI

-82 TVMLSPVTERAEDD
+82 TIMLSPVAERAEDD

-105 GAISEAY
+105 GSISEAY
-112 GSPEDFNNL
+112 GSPEDFENL
-121 IGEAHELDMKV
+121 LAEAHELELKV

-142 DYTALESPVFNDVQ
+142 DYTALETPAFNTIQ
-156 ADYYEDIGRE
+156 EEYYEDIGRE

-172 ADNQETYRAM
+172 AGNQETYRAM
-182 VKNFIDTY
+182 VQEFTNTY

-196 MFVNQDGLNAEEFMP
+196 MFVNQDGLNAEEFLP
-211 EGIETYGILSTG
+211 ENIDTYGILST
-223 ELTSEGFDTTASE
+223 EEITAEGFDTIARE
-236 QFRAELAETYGGI
+236 GFRADLAQTYGGI
-249 NQDIPE
+249 DQEIPE
-255 FPEDQQ
+255 FPEDEQ

-272 FTHHAAE
+272 FTHSAAE

-284 GTRVQQLVNYL
+284 GTRIQQLANYL

-301 IAMTYGTEVAFNGSE
+301 SAMTYGTEVAFNGSS

-331 VIEFME
+331 VIEYLE

-346 EIMQSPESETE
+346 EIMLAPESETE
-357 TILNEAGQYLV
+357 TILNEDGQYLV
-368 KYYTD
+368 KYYTA
-373 DVDYLLNIN
+373 DVDYILNVN
-382 NTTETQSNTLKQTAE
+382 NTAETKSNTMEQTAE

-412 RPHEGEFIAVLDREE
+412 RPHDGEYITVLDREE
-427 TELYSIIDEAGF
+427 TELYSIIEEAGF

-457 VWVAASRSKKAR
+457 VWVAASRSRKNKAKR
-469 LQREQNEQNNK
+469 MKDRE